1 MILLLIISAYA
12 VIKVVERS
20 EQPHDGDWWRRN
32 EITFVMSLISF
43 VFPML
48 FELVG
53 LMEYYHP
60 RMQLRLQLARIMIL
74 NLLNLYSLIWALFGK
89 ISGMLSRMEV
99 ILSELGNKTA
109 AAAAEILTTTP
120 KNVQTTSME
129 TPLTTKLFSMA
140 TSTIRSITES
150 ISTTITEAVNQTLKT
165 TTEFAHNDSS
175 ENYDY
180 NNPDYFEVENSTT
193 SAYSTTTSSFND
205 SDIFYD
211 DYGNLTTNF
220 TSNFT
225 GDLFANYNLSNLITN
240 LITSTPNFDNVEY
253 YDDNDSFG
261 YNLTDSSQNQ
271 LVQNQLIEH
280 DAPDFRMSLNQANES
295 VQLEL
300 RKLCWESM
308 FGQGKVISGIF
319 NVESANDW
327 K

>member
-20 EQPHDGDWWRRN
+20 EQPHGGDWWRRN

-109 AAAAEILTTTP
+109 AASAKIHTTIP
-120 KNVQTTSME
+120 NNVQTSSMA

-150 ISTTITEAVNQTLKT
+150 ISTTITEAVNQTMKT
-165 TTEFAHNDSS
+165 TTEFSHNDSS

-180 NNPDYFEVENSTT
+180 NNPDYFDVENSTT
-193 SAYSTTTSSFND
+193 SAYSTTSSSFND

-211 DYGNLTTNF
+211 DYGNLTTNLVA
-220 TSNFT
+220 NFT
-225 GDLFANYNLSNLITN
+225 GDLLSNFNLTDLITN
-240 LITSTPNFDNVEY
+240 IITSAPNDVEY
-253 YDDNDSFG
+253 YDDNDSFA
-261 YNLTDSSQNQ
+261 YNLTDSFQNRM
-271 LVQNQLIEH
+271 VQNTPIEH

-308 FGQGKVISGIF
+308 FGQGKVTFKI
-319 NVESANDW
+319 
-327 K
+327 